1 MREVSIYGLCGADD
15 RVRYIGK
22 TRNDLASRLRQHR
35 SDARRKARLPVHRW
49 MRKEGVETIRIVLLE
64 TVDESQWVGAERT
77 WIQALGPVDL
87 LNLAKGGEGWPG
99 GGFSAEHRKAISESL
114 KRGRFIPCQM
124 CGGPMWVPPSLEGK
138 RKFCKAACRHESDK
152 GKQWGNSHPRQHNRP
167 PTPQAVAAA
176 AAKRRAT
183 THCPAGHPYAGE
195 NLRVSNGRRH
205 CRACARQHA
214 ANYRKRI
221 RNALSR

>member
-1 MREVSIYGLCGADD
+1 MREISIYGLCGADG
-15 RVRYIGK
+15 RVRYVGK
-22 TRNDLASRLRQHR
+22 TRNDLASRLHQHR
-35 SDARRKARLPVHRW
+35 SDARRKARLPAHRW

-87 LNLAKGGEGWPG
+87 LNLTKGGEGWPG

-114 KRGRFIPCQM
+114 KRGRFISCAV
-124 CGGPMWVPPSLEGK
+124 CGRALWVRPSEEGK
-138 RKFCKAACRHESDK
+138 KTLCSRACRNERDRRKRPEYVPFS
-152 GKQWGNSHPRQHNRP
+152 GTPHPRK
-167 PTPQAVAAA
+167 TPKPRVSP
-176 AAKRRAT
+176 

-195 NLRVSNGRRH
+195 NLREYAGRRH
-205 CRACARQHA
+205 CRACARQHT